1 MSRFYGTLSGQAK
14 TEATRRG
21 SENSPV
27 YAHVR
32 GWNVGATVK
41 AYVGP
46 DGEDHISIS
55 LTSGSNGH
63 EAARELGD
71 FTRADLTKKKRR

>member
-1 MSRFYGTLSGQAK
+1 MSRFYGSLSGQAK

-21 SENSPV
+21 SANHPV

-32 GWNVGATVK
+32 GWGIGATVK
-41 AYVGP
+41 VYE
-46 DGEDHISIS
+46 GEDGQDHVCVC

-63 EAARELGD
+63 KHPRELGD
-71 FTRADLTKKKRR
+71 FTQGDLT